1 MNYNK
6 QIINIFSNITEITK
20 KYPERL
26 LDFLNCFNENQYQS
40 KKWLVECLNQYDYH
54 FRLKSQ
60 DSIDIA
66 VFGGWYGLTAK
77 LLADN
82 FKIKPVR
89 KLYSYDFD
97 PFCKKMGKIFFPQ
110 IEFVEKDVKDVDTN
124 EKSFSIIV
132 NTSCEHMEQHIIDKI
147 IEQAPDKTLFVLQS
161 NNYVEIDQHIN
172 CSVDLQDFTNKY
184 KSTLEKVKTYKL
196 NMQKYTRFMV
206 IGVKK

>member
-1 MNYNK
+1 
-6 QIINIFSNITEITK
+6 
-20 KYPERL
+20 
-26 LDFLNCFNENQYQS
+26 
-40 KKWLVECLNQYDYH
+40 
-54 FRLKSQ
+54 
-60 DSIDIA
+60 
-66 VFGGWYGLTAK
+66 
-77 LLADN
+77 
-82 FKIKPVR
+82 
-89 KLYSYDFD
+89 
-97 PFCKKMGKIFFPQ
+97 MGKIFFPQ